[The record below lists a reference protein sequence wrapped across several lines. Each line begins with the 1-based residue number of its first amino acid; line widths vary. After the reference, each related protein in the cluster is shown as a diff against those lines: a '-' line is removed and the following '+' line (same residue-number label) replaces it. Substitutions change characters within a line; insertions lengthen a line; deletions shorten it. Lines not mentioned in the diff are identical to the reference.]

1 MHSNG
6 PWTETKPESRKH
18 TPIPA
23 PLKDLAFNELADL
36 IDATLDADGARLVQ
50 AQRERIARAA
60 CGACV
65 RHSATATLRV
75 WLARHQE
82 KVTL

>member
-1 MHSNG
+1 
-6 PWTETKPESRKH
+6 
-18 TPIPA
+18 
-23 PLKDLAFNELADL
+23 
-36 IDATLDADGARLVQ
+36 VQ

-82 KVTL
+82 KNR

>member
-23 PLKDLAFNELADL
+23 PLKDLAFNQLADL
-36 IDATLDADGARLVQ
+36 IDATLDEDGARLVQ

-82 KVTL
+82 KDR